1 MTCIA
6 REHVAAA
13 ALARPFRPFTIR
25 AGETDAI
32 RVTHP
37 EVIYFPP
44 KNPQAAVVSKPGGGV
59 RVIFFSA
66 ITAIEAEP
74 APSSIAQ

>member
-6 REHVAAA
+6 REHLAAA
-13 ALARPFRPFTIR
+13 ALARPFRPFTVR
-25 AGETDAI
+25 LGEQDTI
-32 RVTHP
+32 RVSHP
-37 EVIYFPP
+37 EVVYFPP

-59 RVIFFSA
+59 RVIFFSS

-74 APSSIAQ
+74 MPTTIAQ

>member
-6 REHVAAA
+6 REHLAAA
-13 ALARPFRPFTIR
+13 ALARPFRPFTVR
-25 AGETDAI
+25 SGERDVI

-37 EVIYFPP
+37 ETVYFPP
-44 KNPQAAVVSKPGGGV
+44 KNPQAVVIAKACGGV
-59 RVIFFSA
+59 RVVFFST

-74 APSSIAQ
+74 MPTTIAQ